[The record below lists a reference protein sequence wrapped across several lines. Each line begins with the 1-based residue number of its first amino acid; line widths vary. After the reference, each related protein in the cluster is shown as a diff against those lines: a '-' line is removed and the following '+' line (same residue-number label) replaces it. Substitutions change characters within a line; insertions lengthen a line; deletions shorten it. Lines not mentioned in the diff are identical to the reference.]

1 MGMVIYMYN
10 TYNTIPTARKSFP
23 KLHQAMDGY
32 SGKLDEG
39 GTK

>member
-1 MGMVIYMYN
+1 MGMVIYMFN
-10 TYNTIPTARKSFP
+10 TLTTARKSFP

-39 GTK
+39 GIK